1 MVITLTKGLDIP
13 IAGPPE
19 QTIYDAPAVRSV
31 AVLGTDYVGLRPT
44 LSVKEGERVA
54 LGQTLFAHKHDPRVC
69 YVSPGSG
76 TIAAIHRGARRA
88 LLSIVIDLGG
98 DDEETFSAYAPEELA
113 SLDAERVKGNLLASG
128 LWTALRTRP
137 YSRVPAPD
145 SRPDALFVNAM
156 DSNPLAADPVVVIDR
171 DREDFLNGLRVL
183 SRISGG
189 KLFLCK
195 AAGAEVP
202 GGHLPGIQVAEF
214 AGPHPAGLVGTHIH
228 HLAPVHAGSAAWHL
242 KYQDVMA
249 VGRLFITGR
258 LPVERV
264 VALAGPVV
272 KRPRLLRTRL
282 GASLQ
287 DLTAGELEDV
297 ECRVVSGSILAGH
310 RAADALAYLGRYH
323 LQVSVLSE
331 GRQREFLGWLAPG
344 SQRFS
349 ASRAFLSS
357 LLPRRRLPLTTS
369 QNGSPRAMLPVDA
382 YDKVMP
388 LNLLATQLLRAL
400 LVGDTERAQELGCL
414 ELDEEDLALCSF
426 VCPSKYEYGPALRE
440 TLTLIEREG

>member
-1 MVITLTKGLDIP
+1 MVIRLTKGLDIP
-13 IAGPPE
+13 IAGLPE
-19 QTIYDAPAVRSV
+19 QTIHDAPAVRSV

-44 LSVKEGERVA
+44 LSVQEGERVA
-54 LGQTLFAHKHDPRVC
+54 LGQTLFADKHDPRVG

-76 TIAAIHRGARRA
+76 TVSAIHRGARRA
-88 LLSIVIDLGG
+88 LLSIVIDLAG
-98 DDEETFSAYAPEELA
+98 DDEETFNAYAPDELI
-113 SLDAERVKGNLLASG
+113 SLDTELVKSNLLASG

-137 YSRVPAPD
+137 YSKVPAPD

-156 DSNPLAADPVVVIDR
+156 DSNPLAADPVVVIAQ

-183 SRISGG
+183 TRLSGG

-195 AAGAEVP
+195 AAGAEIP
-202 GGHLPGIQVAEF
+202 GGHLPGVQVAEF

-228 HLAPVHAGSAAWHL
+228 FLAPVHAGSAAWHL
-242 KYQDVMA
+242 NYQDVMA
-249 VGRLFITGR
+249 IGGLFTTGR
-258 LPVERV
+258 LPVKRV
-264 VALAGPVV
+264 VALGGPVV

-282 GASLQ
+282 GASLH
-287 DLTAGELEDV
+287 DLTAQELEDL
-297 ECRVVSGSILAGH
+297 ECRVVSGSILSGR
-310 RAADALAYLGRYH
+310 RAADVLAYLGRYH
-323 LQVSVLSE
+323 LQVSVLAE

-357 LLPRRRLPLTTS
+357 FLPRRRLPLTTS
-369 QNGSPRAMLPVDA
+369 QNGSLRAMMPVDA
-382 YDKVMP
+382 YHHVMP
-388 LNLLATQLLRAL
+388 LKLLPTQLLRAL
-400 LVGDTERAQELGCL
+400 LVGDTERSRELGCL

-440 TLTLIEREG
+440 TLMLIEREG